1 MVWHWTGPTAG
12 LSLYDQ
18 SEQAVLQALAKIPR
32 LTCWPKHGVPQRL
45 GSMNHRRA
53 PDVICLA
60 DSGWTVTDRLLS
72 FPIPGQHGFDPDH
85 EEMQGLFIAV
95 GPDIRRR
102 QLGRV
107 SNLEVY
113 PLLCALLGIQPA
125 ANEASGTL
133 VDQLLQQPV
142 SRSRRQ

>member
-1 MVWHWTGPTAG
+1 
-12 LSLYDQ
+12 
-18 SEQAVLQALAKIPR
+18 
-32 LTCWPKHGVPQRL
+32 
-45 GSMNHRRA
+45 
-53 PDVICLA
+53 
-60 DSGWTVTDRLLS
+60 
-72 FPIPGQHGFDPDH
+72 
-85 EEMQGLFIAV
+85 MQGLFIAV